1 MSDIHRRFF
10 RLYLMQL
17 DGRPLSSAQRD
28 ELQSHRSTCP
38 SCRAD
43 LQLYQGLRAA
53 ADQRWPATTAPI
65 ALEKVLRGAQ
75 SRARLRWVTV
85 PLRAVIW
92 VGFALLALLLVQ
104 WVFTYLRPAPAVV
117 PAGSPTP
124 DEPTPAPTGTPA
136 VFVDEVGKIP
146 VEPLLSG
153 EAPGQGSWSPQGD
166 YFFIPLVE
174 TPIPGSDRR
183 STSLHF
189 ISASTGEE
197 CRASETFLGTQVS
210 QNYAWLDNERV
221 LFIDR
226 SGRALVFTRCQEGM
240 QDLSDRFAEPLVRV
254 AQPLASPEQN
264 PYGPLLLEA
273 ASAYWL
279 LDPVTLEARPLVD
292 PVPSPELGDSFAQ
305 PLSGNQISV
314 LQPVAGKPERSWLV
328 LLDLD
333 SGQVLRSL
341 EIETGWEEGR
351 APIVEWMGP
360 EQLFVWG
367 FGTTGPLLVDLSVD
381 PPRQVRVLP
390 ELLGRDLIYP
400 DQINSMGAFYAPAGD
415 SFHIVAHLNLPED
428 QSILLYHN
436 ETGQV
441 EVLPGDRQV
450 LMIFP
455 GDQRMPLV
463 PWQDP
468 PSYADEYDVLWVDA
482 PGGSQVNLQVSG
494 HTPRN
499 YPNLQTRLL
508 PGGERMLFSSTQGI
522 SLVDLTSGE
531 TQAFWRLSGAEN
543 ATLPSLSL
551 APNGRV
557 LIVTADTNSAED
569 GQSQGNLLYWL
580 PLEE

>member
-1 MSDIHRRFF
+1 
-10 RLYLMQL
+10 L
-17 DGRPLSSAQRD
+17 
-28 ELQSHRSTCP
+28 
-38 SCRAD
+38 
-43 LQLYQGLRAA
+43 AA
-53 ADQRWPATTAPI
+53 
-65 ALEKVLRGAQ
+65 
-75 SRARLRWVTV
+75 
-85 PLRAVIW
+85 
-92 VGFALLALLLVQ
+92 
-104 WVFTYLRPAPAVV
+104 
-117 PAGSPTP
+117 
-124 DEPTPAPTGTPA
+124 
-136 VFVDEVGKIP
+136 
-146 VEPLLSG
+146 
-153 EAPGQGSWSPQGD
+153 
-166 YFFIPLVE
+166 
-174 TPIPGSDRR
+174 
-183 STSLHF
+183 
-189 ISASTGEE
+189 
-197 CRASETFLGTQVS
+197 
-210 QNYAWLDNERV
+210 
-221 LFIDR
+221 
-226 SGRALVFTRCQEGM
+226 
-240 QDLSDRFAEPLVRV
+240 
-254 AQPLASPEQN
+254 PEQN

-508 PGGERMLFSSTQGI
+508 PAGERMLFSSTQGI